1 MPSPAAHDSFIA
13 VAFDFGRRRIGVAA
27 GDSITR
33 RARPVTTLRSGS
45 DVDWKGIE
53 RLVGELKPAVLVVG
67 LPMNDD
73 GTPAEVTGEA
83 RRFAR
88 ELEQRHRLR
97 TVTVDERLS
106 SVEASAQ
113 LREARQAGRRTRRV
127 RKEDIDAAA
136 ACVILERWFNER
148 SCNESGPPT

>member
-1 MPSPAAHDSFIA
+1 MPRPVTPDSFIA
-13 VAFDFGRRRIGVAA
+13 LAFDFGRRRIGVAA

-45 DVDWKGIE
+45 DVDWTAIE
-53 RLVGELKPAVLVVG
+53 RLVADLNPSVLVVG

-73 GTPAEVTGEA
+73 GTPAEVTADA

-88 ELEQRHRLR
+88 ELAQRHHLR

-113 LREARQAGRRTRRV
+113 LKESRQAGWLTRRV

-136 ACVILERWFNER
+136 ACVILERWFNETPR
-148 SCNESGPPT
+148 AAPPS

>member
-1 MPSPAAHDSFIA
+1 MPRPAASDSFIA

-27 GDSITR
+27 GDSITG

-53 RLVGELKPAVLVVG
+53 RLVAELKPAVLVVG

-73 GTPAEVTGEA
+73 GTPAEVTVEA

-113 LREARQAGRRTRRV
+113 LKEARQAGRRTRRV

-136 ACVILERWFNER
+136 ACVILERWFNE
-148 SCNESGPPT
+148 SPPPT

>member
-1 MPSPAAHDSFIA
+1 MPSPAAPDSFIA

-27 GDSITR
+27 GDSITG
-33 RARPVTTLRSGS
+33 RARPIATLRSGN
-45 DVDWKGIE
+45 DADWKAID
-53 RLVGELKPAVLVVG
+53 RLVAELKPAVLVVG

-73 GTPAEVTGEA
+73 GTPADVTADA
-83 RRFAR
+83 RRFAGA
-88 ELEQRHRLR
+88 LEQRHRIR

-113 LREARQAGRRTRRV
+113 LKEARQAGRRTRRV

-136 ACVILERWFNER
+136 ACVILERWFNE
-148 SCNESGPPT
+148 SPPATPAS